1 MDTSIRSSPASLPR
15 RAKILVVDDEA
26 VIRDLETQILESLG
40 HEVLQSA
47 TGEDALRMAREHQ
60 PDLILLDIL
69 MPPGLTGIQ
78 VCHELRADK
87 HTRDIRVIIVTAV
100 DAKHALEESIIA
112 GADDFL
118 AKPISP
124 VELIVRVRSMLRV
137 RNIQDDEKRL
147 EAYIRSLQELRS
159 SSEK

>member
-1 MDTSIRSSPASLPR
+1 
-15 RAKILVVDDEA
+15 
-26 VIRDLETQILESLG
+26 
-40 HEVLQSA
+40 
-47 TGEDALRMAREHQ
+47 MAREHQ